1 MFAVETMGY
10 STKIYSRIGEL
21 MQGVLPDASAF
32 LVSGLPS
39 RRWYSEATIEE
50 GRAFAGGRP
59 GSVGAFADLPP
70 KAAQALGLLLRDS
83 GQVLPPGVGVRLVSN
98 VPRGKGLSSS
108 STDVLSVISVV
119 NDYLGIGLDVD
130 GLYRIAARVE
140 PTDPCM
146 SEDILVFF
154 QDRGERGTVIELP
167 PMDLL
172 YFDAMP
178 GRQIDTVGMIRRGA
192 GEWLLQR
199 FLRAASA
206 GDHEIL
212 FDCVSLSAE
221 YNQAVLPLPGFED
234 YRRMASAFGAGLMV
248 AHSGTMAGMLV
259 RPERAAELRQRLDGL
274 VDGPVYLEHYF
285 SPSYTS
291 SVCRPCPVP

>member
-32 LVSGLPS
+32 LVSGLAS

-50 GRAFAGGRP
+50 GGVP
-59 GSVGAFADLPP
+59 ADLPP
-70 KAAQALGLLLRDS
+70 KAAQALGLLLGDS
-83 GQVLPPGVGVRLVSN
+83 GRVLPSGVGIRLESN
-98 VPRGKGLSSS
+98 MPRGKGLSSS

-119 NDYLGIGLDVD
+119 NDFLGIGLGVD

-140 PTDPCM
+140 PTDPCL

-154 QDRGERGTVIELP
+154 QDRGERGEVIELP
-167 PMDLL
+167 SMDLL

-178 GRQIDTVGMIRRGA
+178 GRQVDTVAMERCWA
-192 GEWLLQR
+192 GERYEWLLQR

-206 GDHEIL
+206 GDYETL
-212 FDCVSLSAE
+212 FDCITYSAE
-221 YNQAVLPLPGFED
+221 YNQAVLPLPGFGD
-234 YRRMASAFGAGLMV
+234 YRQLAKELGAGLMV
-248 AHSGTMAGMLV
+248 AHSGTMAGLV
-259 RPERAAELRQRLDGL
+259 VQPGRAAEVGQRLASA
-274 VDGPVYLEHYF
+274 VVGPVYMEHYF
-285 SPSYTS
+285 SPYYT
-291 SVCRPCPVP
+291 VECCAP